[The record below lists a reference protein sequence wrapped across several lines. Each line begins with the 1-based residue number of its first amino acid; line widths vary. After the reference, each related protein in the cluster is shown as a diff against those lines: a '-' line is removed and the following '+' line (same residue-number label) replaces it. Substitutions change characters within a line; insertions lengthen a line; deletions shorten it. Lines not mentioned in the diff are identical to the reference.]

1 MQYIS
6 VEEAIATPGLRLV
19 LSAGVPGPWGEA
31 AKAILA
37 HKNLQFTPVAQ
48 QGGGENT
55 ALREWTG
62 QNSAPVLVSDNLPPA
77 CHWFDL
83 LMLAERLAPESLL
96 VPLDSAQR
104 VAVLGLSALIVGMDG
119 FGWHRR
125 LQMLAPMLT
134 LPKPPEMIVRLG
146 DKYGWSP
153 QAHVAATARVQAI
166 CACLDA
172 AMARQQ
178 EVGSDYLVGHSATA
192 VDFYWASFAAMLKPL
207 PHADCPMPEYM
218 RTTYESADADTLA
231 CLTPRLEA
239 LRDRMYQ
246 HHITLP
252 LDF

>member
-6 VEEAIATPGLRLV
+6 VEEAIDTPGLRLV

-37 HKNLQFTPVAQ
+37 HKNLRYTAVAQ

-55 ALREWTG
+55 ALRAWTG
-62 QNSAPVLVSDNLPPA
+62 QNSAPVLVCDDLPPA

-83 LMLAERLAPESLL
+83 LLLAERLAPEIPV

-125 LQMLAPMLT
+125 LHMLAPMLT
-134 LPKPPEMIVRLG
+134 LAAPPEMIVRLG
-146 DKYGWSP
+146 DKYGWSE
-153 QAHVAATARVQAI
+153 QAHAAATGRVQSI
-166 CACLDA
+166 CAHLDQTL
-172 AMARQQ
+172 ARQ
-178 EVGSDYLVGHSATA
+178 EAAGSDYFVGDSVTA
-192 VDFYWASFAAMLKPL
+192 ADFYWASFASMLKPL
-207 PHADCPMPEYM
+207 PHADCPMPDYM
-218 RTTYESADADTLA
+218 RTSYETADAATLA

-239 LRDRMYQ
+239 HRDRMYQ
-246 HHITLP
+246 RHITLP